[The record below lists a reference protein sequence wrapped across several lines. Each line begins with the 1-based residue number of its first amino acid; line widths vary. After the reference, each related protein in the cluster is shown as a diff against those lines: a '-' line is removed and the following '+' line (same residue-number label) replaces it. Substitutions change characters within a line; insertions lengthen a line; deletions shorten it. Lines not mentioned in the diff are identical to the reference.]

1 MALRRS
7 RSTWPTWLGFC
18 GTFTVRWWAI
28 VHESLASHASSDF
41 WRKTQGLERQQM
53 GTDSDVFFCQ
63 FGRCVW
69 CLWNTAHDISWPLKL
84 GPGRS
89 LEYQLPL
96 IHVHQCG
103 TLTQFRSLNLIW
115 VHKDL
120 CILFG
125 FKLCFGYCIL
135 EIFEPLTFSVA
146 AAIILLNNALA
157 VSSIPHDSLFS
168 TANRCLGHASTR
180 IQDHHDANQRV
191 ATNKESLDLRSAVL
205 ILIYFDCPFVS
216 F

>member
-53 GTDSDVFFCQ
+53 GTDSDVFFLS
-63 FGRCVW
+63 VW
-69 CLWNTAHDISWPLKL
+69 AMCLMLMELRSWHLMTVGVWNISCHSSREKPMWDFDPVQKFE
-84 GPGRS
+84 S
-89 LEYQLPL
+89 DMDCTKTY
-96 IHVHQCG
+96 VYY
-103 TLTQFRSLNLIW
+103 
-115 VHKDL
+115 
-120 CILFG
+120 LF
-125 FKLCFGYCIL
+125 LSYVL
-135 EIFEPLTFSVA
+135 EIFEHIQRSCSLQRLFCSTMPWQCPLNTAWLVVFNSQQ
-146 AAIILLNNALA
+146 
-157 VSSIPHDSLFS
+157 P

>member
-41 WRKTQGLERQQM
+41 WRKTRGLERQQM

-63 FGRCVW
+63 FGQCVW

-89 LEYQLPL
+89 LEYQLPCTPL
-96 IHVHQCG
+96 YTNVG
-103 TLTQFRSLNLIW
+103 LWPSSEVWIW
-115 VHKDL
+115 YGFTKTYVYYL
-120 CILFG
+120 CLS
-125 FKLCFGYCIL
+125 YVL
-135 EIFEPLTFSVA
+135 EIFEHIQRSC
-146 AAIILLNNALA
+146 
-157 VSSIPHDSLFS
+157 SLQRLFCS
-168 TANRCLGHASTR
+168 TMPWQCPQYRMTRCFQQPTANRCLGHASTR